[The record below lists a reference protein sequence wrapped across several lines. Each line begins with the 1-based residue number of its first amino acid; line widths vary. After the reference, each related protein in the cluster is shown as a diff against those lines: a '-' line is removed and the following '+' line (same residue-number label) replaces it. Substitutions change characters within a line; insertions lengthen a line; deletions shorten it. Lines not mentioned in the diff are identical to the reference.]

1 MDLIVLGCNGPY
13 PAAYGATAGYLARS
27 QGGYSFIALDMGS
40 GVFSRIGKFCPPENI
55 SAIVL
60 THLHYDHIADMGVF
74 NYYLEVLAK
83 GGKPVQPIP
92 CLVPPEPEKIAE
104 LQKAYPYFRF
114 IGVYEGKK
122 YILGD
127 VSAEFLPLRHGVT
140 NYGVRLT
147 ETKTDKKL
155 VYSGDT
161 NVCDNL
167 EKLLENCDLWLG
179 GAPFIGK
186 EYPPEGG
193 HLSAELLRQLAE
205 KHNLRAVLT
214 HLCPQHAEKE
224 YAAACSSSRVS
235 VARAFACYHV

>member
-55 SAIVL
+55 STVIL
-60 THLHYDHIADMGVF
+60 THLHYDHISDMGVF
-74 NYYLEVLAK
+74 NYYLEAISK
-83 GGKPVQPIP
+83 QGKPIKPIP
-92 CLVPPEPEKIAE
+92 CLVPPEAEKIEA

-122 YILGD
+122 YVLGD
-127 VSAEFLPLRHGVT
+127 VTAEFLPLSHGVT

-147 ETKTDKKL
+147 ESKTEKKL

-161 NVCDNL
+161 NVCGNL

-179 GAPFIGK
+179 SAPLIGG
-186 EYPPEGG
+186 EYRPDGG
-193 HLSAELLRQLAE
+193 HLSAEILQKLAE
-205 KHNLRAVLT
+205 KYDINAVLT
-214 HLCPQHAEKE
+214 HLFPQHAERE
-224 YAAACSSSRVS
+224 YAAACDSDLVS
-235 VARAFACYHV
+235 VAKAFGCYHV